1 MTLRERTL
9 GVGMRRRFQ
18 SRVDRLSLPTAPDDT
33 APVSEED
40 ISTLPNSAQR
50 YLRFMGVVGRPRDWS
65 LRARFVGE
73 FRQRPGQK
81 FMPCEAWQYNS
92 SLVPARIY
100 YMRIDFAG
108 VLPMFGV
115 DAYQAGHGRMQGKLL
130 GLIRVAAGSGQA
142 FDIGE
147 LTTYVNDAL
156 MLAPSMLL
164 LPTVRWTAVDDRSFD
179 VTISDRHIRATS
191 RVFLDEHGRMVDF
204 STVDRWATLPGGLI
218 RARWTTP
225 IDGWFD
231 HGGRWLPTGGHA
243 IWHLDGG
250 EFEYVRGRFVPEGVA
265 FNILP
270 GVAHI

>member
-40 ISTLPNSAQR
+40 ISILPNSAQR

-65 LRARFVGE
+65 LRARFIGE
-73 FRQRPGQK
+73 FRQRPGQR
-81 FMPCEAWQYNS
+81 FMPCEAWQYNT

-100 YMRIDFAG
+100 YLRIDFAG

-115 DAYQAGHGRMQGKLL
+115 DAYQAGHGRMQGKLV
-130 GLIRVAAGSGQA
+130 GLITVADGSGQE

-147 LTTYVNDAL
+147 LTTYVKRRPHACPIH
-156 MLAPSMLL
+156 APTTDRQL
-164 LPTVRWTAVDDRSFD
+164 VDDRSFD

-191 RVFLDEHGRMVDF
+191 RVFLDEHGRMVDV
-204 STVDRWATLPGGLI
+204 STIDRLATLPDGLI
-218 RARWTTP
+218 LARWTTP

-265 FNILP
+265 FNIPP

>member
-1 MTLRERTL
+1 MNLLVRIF

-18 SRVDRLSLPTAPDDT
+18 GRVDQLNLPAGSVDT

-40 ISTLPNSAQR
+40 IAALPSPARR

-65 LRARFVGE
+65 FRARFVGE

-81 FMPCEAWQYNS
+81 FMACEAWQYNT
-92 SLVPARIY
+92 SLVPARVY

-115 DAYQAGHGRMQGKLL
+115 DVYRPGQGRMHGKLL
-130 GLIRVAAGSGQA
+130 GLITVADGSGPE
-142 FDIGE
+142 FDLSE

-156 MLAPSMLL
+156 MFAPSMLL
-164 LPTVRWTAVDDRSFD
+164 TPAVTWAAVDDYSFD
-179 VTISDRHIRATS
+179 VRMSDGGVSATS
-191 RVFLDEHGRMVDF
+191 RVFVDQQGRMIDF
-204 STVDRWATLPGGLI
+204 STTDRWAALPGGLT

-225 IDGWFD
+225 IDGWSN

-243 IWHLDGG
+243 IWHLDTG
-250 EFEYVRGRFVPEGVA
+250 EFEYGHGRFVHESA
-265 FNILP
+265 EFNLP
-270 GVAHI
+270 PGAARS